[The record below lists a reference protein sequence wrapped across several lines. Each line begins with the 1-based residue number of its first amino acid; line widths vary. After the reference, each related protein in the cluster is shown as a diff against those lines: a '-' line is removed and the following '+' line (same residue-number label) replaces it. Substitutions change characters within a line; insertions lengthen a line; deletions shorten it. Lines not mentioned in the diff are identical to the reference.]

1 MGIFDLFRRKPETRA
16 SGTGYTAAIMA
27 ARESWISGASGLAEL
42 TATVQG
48 CVSLWEGAFAMAEVT
63 GTNLLDRRTLALIA
77 RALALRGEAVLLID
91 DRLAPATDW
100 DLSTVNGIPRAYR
113 LSMPDAGGGR
123 SVTALAGEVLHLRIG
138 ADPVAPWSGRSP
150 LSRSALS
157 AGLLHELETALRD
170 IYRDAPIGSQ
180 IIPVPEGSVDD
191 MASMRASFK
200 GARGRSLVM
209 EGVAQATAAGMNPN
223 LNRGPD
229 NLTPDLQRAVVIE
242 AQAAARESVA
252 LAFGVVPALLNRATT
267 GPVIREAQRQLA
279 AWTLQPIAN
288 LIAEEATEKL
298 GAAVLIDTI
307 LPLQAHDAGGRARAL
322 SAVIEALGR
331 AKELGLSA
339 EEMAVA
345 DRMVNFG
352 GGSDL
357 A

>member
-1 MGIFDLFRRKPETRA
+1 MGIFDFWRRRQETR
-16 SGTGYTAAIMA
+16 SGGTGYTAAIMA
-27 ARESWISGASGLAEL
+27 ARESWITGASGLAEL

-77 RALALRGEAVLLID
+77 RSLALRGEAVLLIG
-91 DRLAPATDW
+91 DRLTPAADW

-113 LSMPDAGGGR
+113 LSIPEAGGGR
-123 SVTALAGEVLHLRIG
+123 SETRLAAEVLHVRIG

-150 LSRSALS
+150 LSRSSLS
-157 AGLLHELETALRD
+157 AGLLHEVETALRD
-170 IYRDAPIGSQ
+170 IYRDAPLGSQ
-180 IIPVPEGSVDD
+180 IVHMPEGSVDD
-191 MASMRASFK
+191 MATVRAAFK
-200 GARGRSLVM
+200 SARGRSMVV

-223 LNRGPD
+223 LGRGPE
-229 NLTPDLQRAVVIE
+229 NLTPDLARAAVIE

-288 LIAEEATEKL
+288 LIAEEAAEKL
-298 GAAVLIDTI
+298 GAGITVDVI
-307 LPLQAHDAGGRARAL
+307 LATQAHDAGGRARAL
-322 SAVIEALGR
+322 AAVIEALGR
-331 AKELGLSA
+331 ARELGLSA
-339 EEMAVA
+339 EDMAVA